1 MKQTDYSQ
9 YILPVGALVIVYLVL
24 KRVGLVKDT
33 GQEQRQ
39 EEQLF
44 KDYFSPTYLQRM
56 YQTGGRIQLLT
67 QTNVRQI
74 AKDLYDSKG
83 VFNDDEQKL
92 YGTIKRFK
100 FKSQVSQA
108 ADVFFTTYK
117 KDLASYL
124 STFLN
129 DQELQRIYNYLDQ
142 LPSGKS

>member
-9 YILPVGALVIVYLVL
+9 YILPVGALVIIYLVL

>member
-9 YILPVGALVIVYLVL
+9 YILPVGALVIIYLVL

-33 GQEQRQ
+33 SQEQRQ

-44 KDYFSPTYLQRM
+44 KDYFSPTYLQRL

-74 AKDLYDSKG
+74 VKDLYDSKG

-129 DQELQRIYNYLDQ
+129 EAELGRVYNYLDN
-142 LPSGKS
+142 LPVGRS

>member
-9 YILPVGALVIVYLVL
+9 YILPIGALVIVYLVL
-24 KRVGLVKDT
+24 KRIGLVKDT

-44 KDYFSPTYLQRM
+44 KDYFSPTYLQRL

-74 AKDLYDSKG
+74 VKDLYDSKG

-108 ADVFFTTYK
+108 ADVFFKTYK
-117 KDLASYL
+117 KDLARYL

-129 DQELQRIYNYLDQ
+129 EQELQRIYNYLDQ